1 MDNRGVFV
9 LYFFEV
15 PRIAQSGAPVLSRPD
30 FTLIPVS
37 DRAEV
42 EAALDSRIVNAV
54 MVPARSVD
62 CWYAIETQIARRIT
76 MPRILVVVS
85 PERSSLWTPQL
96 AAESG
101 LDGLV
106 IHDRYAH
113 LSDFA
118 DNFTR
123 AVYTSTTAG
132 ARQPSKLSE
141 LTRCPTLDEITLGDP
156 VNAHILHFMAVGRTH
171 EEIAHAVERAP
182 QTIRNR
188 VSKMIGVAGVRNH
201 TELTITYEQAM
212 VRQRNLVGVAGLEP
226 ETSTVSWWR
235 SNQLSYTPEDPKS

>member
-1 MDNRGVFV
+1 MDNRGVIV

-15 PRIAQSGAPVLSRPD
+15 PRIAQSGAPALSQPD
-30 FTLIPVS
+30 FTLVPVS
-37 DRAEV
+37 NRSDV
-42 EAALDSRIVNAV
+42 ETALDSRIVNAV

-85 PERSSLWTPQL
+85 PERSTLWTRQI
-96 AAESG
+96 AEESG
-101 LDGLV
+101 FDGLV

-113 LSDFA
+113 LSDLA

-132 ARQPSKLSE
+132 ARRPSKLSE

-156 VNAHILHFMAVGRTH
+156 VNARILHFMAVGRTH

-212 VRQRNLVGVAGLEP
+212 IRLKTPADVAVLDEVR
-226 ETSTVSWWR
+226 
-235 SNQLSYTPEDPKS
+235 